1 MTALLELRDVRVRYR
16 GGAVAVRGANL
27 SLGRGECAVVLG
39 PNGAGKTS
47 LVRSIAGYLKHERVD
62 VSGHVLFEGQRIGR
76 KPTSTIARLGIIYI
90 PERDKVFRELTIREN
105 LHIFTERRADKKG
118 LDDEFDYVFELF
130 PSLKS
135 LPSNRPAGLLSG
147 GEQQM
152 LALAGALI
160 CKPSVLLVDE
170 PSLGLA
176 PKLVSGVMRSLHR
189 IRVERH
195 LALLLVD
202 QNVRSTARLATDMYT
217 MVSGELTHETGDDVT
232 ERLLRDGYAGALS

>member
-1 MTALLELRDVRVRYR
+1 MTALLELRDVSVRYR
-16 GGAVAVRGANL
+16 GGALAVRGATL
-27 SLGRGECAVVLG
+27 SVDHGQCAVVLG

-62 VSGHVLFEGQRIGR
+62 VSGQVFFQGTKISR
-76 KPTSTIARLGIIYI
+76 KNTSTVARLGVVYI
-90 PERDKVFRELTIREN
+90 PERDKVFRELTISEN
-105 LHIFTERRADKKG
+105 LHIFTERRRDKKG
-118 LDDEFDYVFELF
+118 LDDDYDYVFDLF
-130 PSLKS
+130 PKLKL
-135 LPSNRPAGLLSG
+135 LPTKRPAGLLSG

-160 CKPSVLLVDE
+160 SKPSLLLVDE

-176 PKLVSGVMRSLHR
+176 PKLVSEVMRTLHR
-189 IRVERH
+189 IRVERD

-217 MVSGELTHETGDDVT
+217 MVSGDLTHETGDDVA
-232 ERLLRDGYAGALS
+232 ERLMRDGYVGVSS